1 MSKNKSQSSLRI
13 GLFAIALV
21 LGSGVSVAARPAAPT
36 LGNYPN
42 TMVVASGN
50 TTVTPDAAPGGATSI
65 NVSSSSKFKG
75 TFVANPG
82 TGVVRVTNAHPAGTY
97 TVTVK
102 AFDAMGATGK
112 TFSLT
117 VASGTLCNSAQ
128 FTNAAD
134 VSTGNGPASVAVGDF
149 NNDGKQDLAT
159 GNLSAA
165 SVSIRLGDGLGGFSG
180 ITNVSVGAL
189 PFGIAIGDFNND
201 GNQDIAATNFNANTV
216 AIRLG
221 DGLGGFSGTTAVSV
235 GTNPLSIAIG
245 DFDNDGKQDFAA
257 TNFNAATVSIR
268 LGDGLGGFSGTTD
281 VSVGNKPSSVAI
293 GDFNNDGKQ
302 DFATANSLPS
312 GTVSIRMGDGLGGFS
327 GTTTVSVGG
336 NPSSVAIGDFNN
348 NGNQDFAVAYQTL
361 HAVSIRLGDGL
372 GGFSGTTEV
381 EVQLNPLSVAIGD
394 FNNDGKQD
402 FVTADEGA
410 DTVSIRLGDGSG
422 NFISLGGAATVVGDS
437 PRAVAI
443 GDFNSDGTQDLAV
456 PSATA
461 SKASIRL
468 GACFPGLTN
477 TVSRKMHN
485 TTPFDIAL
493 PPNGEPGVECRSSS
507 PGHTLVFAFTTNVVS
522 GSATVTAGTGTAGA
536 ATFSGNTMTVP
547 LTGVPDAQKITVTL
561 NGVTDASSHVMPST
575 SVSMNVLLGDT
586 NGNKTVNST
595 DVSQTKSQSG
605 SAISAANFRS
615 DNSVNG
621 IINATDVSQVKVSS
635 GHGVP

>member
-1 MSKNKSQSSLRI
+1 
-13 GLFAIALV
+13 
-21 LGSGVSVAARPAAPT
+21 
-36 LGNYPN
+36 
-42 TMVVASGN
+42 MVVASGN
-50 TTVTPDAAPGGATSI
+50 ATVTPDAAPIGATSI
-65 NVSSSSKFKG
+65 NVSCTSNFKG

-97 TVTVK
+97 TITVK

-180 ITNVSVGAL
+180 TTNVSVGAL
-189 PFGIAIGDFNND
+189 PFGIAVGDFNND

-235 GTNPLSIAIG
+235 DTNPLSVAIG
-245 DFDNDGKQDFAA
+245 DFDNDGNQDFAT

-281 VSVGNKPSSVAI
+281 VSVGNKPSSIAI

-336 NPSSVAIGDFNN
+336 NPSSVAIGDFDN
-348 NGNQDFAVAYQTL
+348 NGKQDFAAAYQTL

-372 GGFSGTTEV
+372 GGFSGNTEV

-394 FNNDGKQD
+394 FNNDGNQD

-410 DTVSIRLGDGSG
+410 DTVSIRLGDGLG
-422 NFISLGGAATVVGDS
+422 NFSGFSSNTTVVVGDS
-437 PRAVAI
+437 PRAIAI
-443 GDFNSDGTQDLAV
+443 GDFNNDGTQDLAV
-456 PSATA
+456 PSATG

-468 GACFPGLTN
+468 GACFPGLTSA
-477 TVSRKMHN
+477 VSRKMHN
-485 TTPFDIAL
+485 ATPFDIAL
-493 PPNGEPGVECRSSS
+493 PLNGEPGVECRSSS

-522 GSATVTAGTGTAGA
+522 GSATVTTGTGTAGA
-536 ATFSGNTMTVP
+536 ATFAGNTMTVP

-561 NGVTDASSHVMPST
+561 NGVTDTFSHVMPST

-595 DVSQTKSQSG
+595 DVSQTKAQSG
-605 SAISAANFRS
+605 SAISATNFRS

-621 IINATDVSQVKVSS
+621 IINATDVSQVKANS

>member
-1 MSKNKSQSSLRI
+1 MNNRIDRVSLCV
-13 GLFAIALV
+13 GLFATGVV
-21 LGSGVSVAARPAAPT
+21 LGTSVVGAARPAAPI

-50 TTVTPDAAPGGATSI
+50 ATVTPDAAPTGATSI

-97 TVTVK
+97 TVTAR
-102 AFDAMGATGK
+102 AFDAMGMTDK
-112 TFSLT
+112 TFTLT

-128 FTNAAD
+128 LTNAAD

-159 GNLSAA
+159 GNISAA

-180 ITNVSVGAL
+180 ITNVSVGVL

-201 GNQDIAATNFNANTV
+201 GNQDIAATNFNASMV

-221 DGLGGFSGTTAVSV
+221 DGLGGFSGTTTVNV
-235 GTNPLSIAIG
+235 GTNPVSVAIG

-257 TNFNAATVSIR
+257 ANLNGGTVSIR
-268 LGDGLGGFSGTTD
+268 MGDGFGGFSGTTD
-281 VSVGNKPSSVAI
+281 VNVGNKPSSVAI

-302 DFATANSLPS
+302 DFAITNNLPV
-312 GTVSIRMGDGLGGFS
+312 GMVSIRMGDGLGGFS
-327 GTTTVSVGG
+327 GTTSVSVGG
-336 NPSSVAIGDFNN
+336 TPSSVAIGDFNN
-348 NGNQDFAVAYQTL
+348 NGNQDFAAAYQTG

-372 GGFSGTTEV
+372 GGFSGATEV
-381 EVQLNPLSVAIGD
+381 DVQLNPLSVAIGD

-443 GDFNSDGTQDLAV
+443 GDFNNDGTQDLAV
-456 PSATA
+456 PSATG

-477 TVSRKMHN
+477 AVSRKMHN
-485 TTPFDIAL
+485 TTPFDINL

-522 GSATVTAGTGTAGA
+522 GSAIVTAGTGTAGT
-536 ATFSGNTMTVP
+536 ATFAGSTMTVP

-605 SAISAANFRS
+605 SAISTANFRS

-621 IINATDVSQVKVSS
+621 IINATDVSQVKINS
-635 GHGVP
+635 GHGLP